1 MKNKSNKNI
10 LLISSYIFVISLIIS
25 AYLFYKIYYDNLSVN
40 QLHLDTITNNI
51 DTSHL
56 YTKDFIESALIEN
69 DSINERIIHFSNL
82 EEFEKSVQIDS
93 EAGKNIRRVYQ
104 GRRINIAITGVD
116 TRLGDSYKHADAN
129 HVISV
134 LLDSGKIEIISIPR
148 DTYVDCGYDDTTNLN
163 KLTVYRAIKGRKAY
177 LEELARIAE
186 LDKIHY
192 YIEFGFSQAIGLIEL
207 LGYQNAHST
216 LKVLRSRVGLGGDD
230 YQRVYNQAQFIRQN
244 IIKNWSMLNSL
255 TGNIL
260 IKTGLVLSDNN
271 LNTEIINEIKNELN
285 SRNFINNPD
294 NIKIKVKPPIPINY
308 KIYDLLNP
316 ETISVLSKR
325 ISEYHIKN
333 HSDTIINSKNISEM
347 IYDKINKYINLYV
360 KNKSNGSYLRRL
372 EIIFEQKGW
381 LQIEDL
387 EIREKLKNKIC
398 NLLLDYYTL
407 KKQTNKINMINQ
419 YLEIENKKNDSKLEI
434 N

>member
-10 LLISSYIFVISLIIS
+10 LLISSFILVISIIIS

-40 QLHLDTITNNI
+40 QLYFDTIRNNSDTN
-51 DTSHL
+51 SL
-56 YTKDFIESALIEN
+56 YTKDFIEAALTEN
-69 DSINERIIHFSNL
+69 DTINDKTIHYSDQ

-93 EAGKNIRRVYQ
+93 EAGINIRRIYQ

-163 KLTVYRAIKGRKAY
+163 KLTVYRATKGRKAY
-177 LEELARIAE
+177 LELLAQIAE

-244 IIKNWSMLNSL
+244 IIKNWSILNSL
-255 TGNIL
+255 TGNLL
-260 IKTGLVLSDNN
+260 IRTGLVLSDNN
-271 LNTEIINEIKNELN
+271 LNIEVVNKIKNELN
-285 SRNFINNPD
+285 SKNFINNPD

-316 ETISVLSKR
+316 ETISVLSQK
-325 ISEYHIKN
+325 ISDYHSKN
-333 HSDTIINSKNISEM
+333 NIDTLNNPKNISE
-347 IYDKINKYINLYV
+347 IVYDKINHYITLYE
-360 KNKSNGSYLRRL
+360 KNRRNGSYLRRL

-387 EIREKLKNKIC
+387 EKREELKNKIC
-398 NLLLDYYTL
+398 NLLLDNYIL
-407 KKQTNKINMINQ
+407 RKQTNKINMINQ
-419 YLEIENKKNDSKLEI
+419 YLETENKKNDSKLGI

>member
-10 LLISSYIFVISLIIS
+10 LLISSYIFVISLVIS
-25 AYLFYKIYYDNLSVN
+25 AFLFYKIYYANLTLN
-40 QLHLDTITNNI
+40 QLHLDTITTNI
-51 DTSHL
+51 DTNHL
-56 YTKDFIESALIEN
+56 YSKDFIESALTQN
-69 DSINERIIHFSNL
+69 DTIDDKIIHYSNL

-93 EAGKNIRRVYQ
+93 EAGKNIKRVYQ

-163 KLTVYRAIKGRKAY
+163 KLTVYRAIQGRNAY
-177 LEELARIAE
+177 LDELARIAE

-192 YIEFGFSQAIGLIEL
+192 YVEFGFSQAIGLIEL

-216 LKVLRSRVGLGGDD
+216 LKLLRSRVGLGGDD
-230 YQRVYNQAQFIRQN
+230 YQRVYNQAQFIKQN
-244 IIKNWSMLNSL
+244 IIKNWSLLNSFP
-255 TGNIL
+255 GNLL
-260 IKTGLVLSDNN
+260 IRTGLVLSDNN
-271 LNTEIINEIKNELN
+271 LNIEIVNKIKDELN
-285 SRNFINNPD
+285 LKNFIHKTD

-316 ETISVLSKR
+316 EIISLLSKR
-325 ISEYHIKN
+325 ISDYHLKN
-333 HSDTIINSKNISEM
+333 NIDTLINSENISKLV
-347 IYDKINKYINLYV
+347 YNKINNYINSYE

-387 EIREKLKNKIC
+387 EKREELKNKIC

-407 KKQTNKINMINQ
+407 KKQTNKINKINQ
-419 YLEIENKKNDSKLEI
+419 YLEIENKKNDSKLGI